1 MTLLNIIMIAIA
13 LALDAFAVSIA
24 VGLKLKIVSLRQAFR
39 LSWHFGLFQALMPIL
54 GWGAG
59 RSLFPYI
66 EKYDH
71 WVAFG
76 LLFLVGGNMIKEAL
90 SLEDETAEDES
101 SDPTKGLSLV
111 ILSIAT
117 SIDALAVGVSISM
130 VNAPIIFPAVIIG
143 IVAGTFTIGG
153 IHIGRSLGTMPKIST
168 WAEIAGGI
176 VLWLIGVNILIDHG
190 VFNHLKTFYD
200 SIIA

>member
-1 MTLLNIIMIAIA
+1 MIAIA
-13 LALDAFAVSIA
+13 LAVDAFAVSIA
-24 VGLKLKIVSLRQAFR
+24 VGMKLKTVSLRQIFR
-39 LSWHFGLFQALMPIL
+39 LSWHFGLFQALMPVL

-66 EKYDH
+66 ERFDH

-76 LLFLVGGNMIKEAL
+76 LLFLVGGNMIREAL
-90 SLEDETAEDES
+90 SFEDETAEDAS
-101 SDPTKGLSLV
+101 LDPTKGLSLI

-117 SIDALAVGVSISM
+117 SIDALAVGFSISM

-143 IVAGTFTIGG
+143 IVAGTFTIVGM
-153 IHIGRSLGTMPKIST
+153 HIGRSIVSMPKIST

-176 VLWLIGVNILIDHG
+176 VLWLIGFNILIDHG
-190 VFNHLKTFYD
+190 VFKQFI
-200 SIIA
+200 S